1 MNDKTP
7 ETALSSDVTEVRAQK
22 LKLLRE
28 QIGDVYPA
36 HFHRT
41 ITNAELAEKYEN
53 LEPDTETQDVVT
65 VAGRVYSSRNSGMFM
80 DIHDAGGK
88 IQIFSHK
95 DTTPEEARALL
106 PMIDIGDII
115 GVTGVVRRTK
125 RGELTINAQ
134 EITMLT
140 KSLLPMPEKWH
151 GLSDIELR
159 YRKRH
164 LDIMTNEE
172 SKLRFQ
178 QRSKIVSGIR
188 RFMENDGFMEVET
201 PMLHSVYG
209 GATAEPFKTH
219 HNTLK
224 LDMYLRIAP
233 ELYLKRTLV
242 SGLTDKVFEINRNFR
257 NEGVSTRHNP
267 EFTMMECYWAY
278 ADYEDIM
285 DLVER
290 LFSELAMKIHGSTE
304 FMFGDKEMS
313 FKGPFRACRCRMPS
327 RKRPVSTSSP
337 SRPTRRRAPP
347 PRLPASKS
355 RRTATWGECLAFIF
369 EEKVEPTLIQ
379 PAHVTH
385 FPKDISPF
393 AKEVPGEPRLVE
405 RFETYCNTWELG
417 NAYHHRRATL
427 GHRVSQGWT
436 ALRKNVL
443 AMSGRAVEAAGD
455 VDLASRQ
462 DRDHHAGQPHGER
475 IHTIWPDTDRGVG
488 RRRPT
493 RQPSRRDAGGAVDRG
508 AGEGAISTARTR
520 RPSAGATSFP
530 SPHRRG

>member
-1 MNDKTP
+1 MTDKTN
-7 ETALSSDVTEVRAQK
+7 ETALSSDATEVRRQK
-22 LKLLRE
+22 LDLLRE
-28 QIGDVYPA
+28 KIGDVYPA
-36 HFHRT
+36 HFHRS
-41 ITNAELAEKYEN
+41 ITNAELAEKYAG
-53 LEPDTETQDVVT
+53 LEPDTESGDVVT

-80 DIHDAGGK
+80 DLHDASGK

-95 DTTPEEARALL
+95 DTTPEEARSLL
-106 PMIDIGDII
+106 PMIDLGDII
-115 GVTGVVRRTK
+115 GVTGAVRRTK
-125 RGELTINAQ
+125 RGELTINAH

-140 KSLLPMPEKWH
+140 KTLLPMPEKYH
-151 GLSDIELR
+151 GLADIELR

-164 LDIMTNEE
+164 LDILTNEE

-188 RFMENDGFMEVET
+188 HFMEKDGFMEIET

-233 ELYLKRTLV
+233 ELFLKRTLV

-290 LFSELAMKIHGSTE
+290 LFEELAVKIHGSAE
-304 FMFGDKEMS
+304 FTYGDKQIS
-313 FKGPFRACRCRMPS
+313 FKGPFKRVPMPDAVKEKTGIDFLAIKTDEEARAAA
-327 RKRPVSTSSP
+327 KAKGFEVE
-337 SRPTRRRAPP
+337 
-347 PRLPASKS
+347 KD
-355 RRTATWGECLAFIF
+355 ATWGECLAFIF
-369 EEKVEPTLIQ
+369 EETVEGSLMQ
-379 PAHVTH
+379 PSHVTH

-405 RFETYCNTWELG
+405 RFETYCNGWEIG
-417 NAYHHRRATL
+417 NAFSELNDPVEQRARMVDQLTQAHARGEKEKQL
-427 GHRVSQGWT
+427 DDEFLDAMDQG
-436 ALRKNVL
+436 
-443 AMSGRAVEAAGD
+443 M
-455 VDLASRQ
+455 
-462 DRDHHAGQPHGER
+462 P
-475 IHTIWPDTDRGVG
+475 P
-488 RRRPT
+488 
-493 RQPSRRDAGGAVDRG
+493 AGGLGIGVDRLIMLLTN
-508 AGEGAISTARTR
+508 APSIRDVILFPARR
-520 RPSAGATSFP
+520 QKAD
-530 SPHRRG
+530 

>member
-1 MNDKTP
+1 MTDTKTT
-7 ETALSSDVTEVRAQK
+7 ETTTLSSDAAEVRAQK
-22 LKLLRE
+22 LALLRE
-28 QIGDVYPA
+28 KIGDVYPA

-41 ITNAELAEKYEN
+41 TTNAELSAKYTD
-53 LEPDTETQDVVT
+53 LAPDTETQDSVT

-95 DTTPEEARALL
+95 DVTPEVARELL
-106 PMIDIGDII
+106 GLIDLGDII
-115 GVTGVVRRTK
+115 GVTGTVRRTK
-125 RGELTINAQ
+125 RGELSINAKD
-134 EITMLT
+134 ITMLT
-140 KSLLPMPEKWH
+140 KTLLPMPEKYH
-151 GLSDIELR
+151 GLADIELR

-164 LDIMTNEE
+164 LDILTNEE

-233 ELYLKRTLV
+233 ELFLKRTLV

-290 LFSELAMKIHGSTE
+290 LFAELAMSIHGTTE
-304 FMFGDKEMS
+304 FAFGDKQIS
-313 FKGPFRACRCRMPS
+313 FAGPFQRVPMPDAVKQATGIDFLAIDNDKDARAAAYAAGFEVE
-327 RKRPVSTSSP
+327 KD
-337 SRPTRRRAPP
+337 
-347 PRLPASKS
+347 
-355 RRTATWGECLAFIF
+355 ATWGECLAFIF
-369 EEKVEPTLIQ
+369 EEKVEGTLIQ
-379 PAHVTH
+379 PSHVTH

-405 RFETYCNTWELG
+405 RFETYCNAWELG
-417 NAYHHRRATL
+417 NAFSELNDPQEQRARMVDQL
-427 GHRVSQGWT
+427 EQAHARGEKDKRLDDEFLDAIDQG
-436 ALRKNVL
+436 
-443 AMSGRAVEAAGD
+443 M
-455 VDLASRQ
+455 
-462 DRDHHAGQPHGER
+462 P
-475 IHTIWPDTDRGVG
+475 P
-488 RRRPT
+488 
-493 RQPSRRDAGGAVDRG
+493 AGGLGIGVDRLIMLLTN
-508 AGEGAISTARTR
+508 APSIRDIILFPARR
-520 RPSAGATSFP
+520 NKND
-530 SPHRRG
+530 

>member
-1 MNDKTP
+1 MNEKT
-7 ETALSSDVTEVRAQK
+7 ETSALSSDATEVRRQK
-22 LKLLRE
+22 LALLRE
-28 QIGDVYPA
+28 QIGEVYPA

-41 ITNAELAEKYEN
+41 MTNAELAAKYEG
-53 LEPDTETQDVVT
+53 LEPDTETTDVVT

-80 DIHDAGGK
+80 DIHDASAK

-95 DTTPEEARALL
+95 DVTSEEARSLL

-134 EITMLT
+134 QITMLT

-178 QRSKIVSGIR
+178 QRSRIVSGIR

-233 ELYLKRTLV
+233 ELFLKRTLV

-290 LFSELAMKIHGSTE
+290 LFSTLAMSIHGSTE
-304 FMFGDKEMS
+304 FAFGDKQIS
-313 FKGPFRACRCRMPS
+313 FKGPFRRVPMPDAV
-327 RKRPVSTSSP
+327 KEATGIDFLAIK
-337 SRPTRRRAPP
+337 TDEEARA
-347 PRLPASKS
+347 ASKAAGFAVEKD
-355 RRTATWGECLAFIF
+355 ATWGECLAFRC
-369 EEKVEPTLIQ
+369 EEEGEGTLTE
-379 PAHVTH
+379 PAHVPL
-385 FPKDISPF
+385 FPKDISLV
-393 AKEVPGEPRLVE
+393 AEEVAGEPGRVE
-405 RFETYCNTWELG
+405 RFETYCNAWDLG
-417 NAYHHRRATL
+417 NAFSELNDPEEQRARMVEQL
-427 GHRVSQGWT
+427 EQAHARGEKQKELDEEFLDAIDQG
-436 ALRKNVL
+436 
-443 AMSGRAVEAAGD
+443 M
-455 VDLASRQ
+455 
-462 DRDHHAGQPHGER
+462 P
-475 IHTIWPDTDRGVG
+475 P
-488 RRRPT
+488 
-493 RQPSRRDAGGAVDRG
+493 AGGLGIGVDRL
-508 AGEGAISTARTR
+508 IMLLTNSPSIRDIILFPARR
-520 RPSAGATSFP
+520 NKAD
-530 SPHRRG
+530 